1 MACMERMRLVTYA
14 IVPAA
19 VVGDLVAALVLSP
32 VWGLGYVESLRG
44 LLFLTGLGLMFLG
57 GLVGG
62 SGRIVMDWR
71 TQYVSSHSARALA
84 EHNVRRM
91 SANGEF
97 LTITI
102 LAGLAL
108 FFASFFLRV

>member
-1 MACMERMRLVTYA
+1 MACMERTRLVTYA

-32 VWGLGYVESLRG
+32 VWGLGYRESLRG
-44 LLFLTGLGLMFLG
+44 LLFFTGLGLMFLG

-71 TQYVSSHSARALA
+71 TQYVSSRSARALA

-91 SANGEF
+91 SAHGEF

-108 FFASFFLRV
+108 FFASFLLRA